1 MRDEDKTKGQ
11 LVRELRILRERLTEN
26 KFARVERNESG
37 ERRGAGPLL
46 DLEQTVGIPWA
57 YLPVID
63 EISDRDEAARSKPR
77 RSLWPPID
85 PEGFS
90 RENITESGSFDL
102 RRTTLDAFGHLMD
115 AMPMP
120 ILVIDISGRIQF
132 VNSAFLNV
140 SADLSEILGASFSSL
155 FPDAA
160 AIRQAE
166 TLLENVVTQRK
177 PQFGEGTLLVGGNEI
192 WSRMNFRSIRF
203 GNERSILVVIE
214 DLTTEK
220 RELTLNEKYKSLAQI
235 FPYGIA
241 EFAPA
246 KRAACHLPADE
257 LLSLVLAAELTDG
270 NSQFAT
276 LNGYSSLNELRG
288 VPLRKILLVRD
299 KDLQFYRSWL
309 ENCFAT
315 TTIDTQEK
323 AAQDE
328 PRYFEVTLVGNV
340 QNEILTSFW
349 AIKRDVTERRRVQQ
363 ALLDKIKTI
372 DELYAHI
379 VQSGKAKAIAEHT
392 AEVAHELR
400 QPLAIIGGFAR
411 RMARQPECWNEID
424 MDSRREGFEIIIREI
439 QRLEKILDGLIDF
452 TRHETIQLQRIDPN
466 DLIEEVLHINAERLK
481 EKDLHLEV
489 NLSRELGEVFLDPA
503 RFQQVIRNLIS
514 NAIEACD
521 RKRLIRVE
529 TGVFMPSDKAQE
541 TGELDSTVYF
551 EMKVHNEGKAIPL
564 EELQKIFDPFYTTK
578 HYGTGIG
585 LTLCKR
591 IVENHGGS
599 ISVKSD
605 AEGTAFTVWIPLKPP
620 ATPTTPILRT

>member
-1 MRDEDKTKGQ
+1 MRDEDKTKQQ
-11 LVRELRILRERLTEN
+11 LVRELRTLREGLTEN
-26 KFARVERNESG
+26 TFARIARDESG
-37 ERRGAGPLL
+37 ERRGAGSLL
-46 DLEQTVGIPWA
+46 DHEPTAEIPWA

-63 EISDRDEAARSKPR
+63 EILDRDEAARPIPR
-77 RSLWPPID
+77 RSLWPSID
-85 PEGFS
+85 PKGFS
-90 RENITESGSFDL
+90 RENVTESGSFDL

-120 ILVIDISGRIQF
+120 ILLIDISGCIQF
-132 VNSAFLNV
+132 VNSAFLNI
-140 SADLSEILGASFSSL
+140 SANPSEMLGASFSSL
-155 FPDAA
+155 FPNAA
-160 AIRQAE
+160 ATRKAE
-166 TLLENVVTQRK
+166 TLLEKVVTQRK
-177 PQFGEGTLLVGGNEI
+177 PQFGESLLLVGGKEI

-220 RELTLNEKYKSLAQI
+220 RELTLNEKYKRLAQI

-246 KRAACHLPADE
+246 KRVQRDLPADE
-257 LLSLVLAAELTDG
+257 LLSLVLGAKLTDG

-276 LNGYSSLNELRG
+276 LNGYGNLEELRG
-288 VPLRKILLVRD
+288 VPLREILPVQD
-299 KDLQFYRSWL
+299 KDLRFYRSWL
-309 ENCFAT
+309 QNCFAT
-315 TTIDTQEK
+315 TTSDSQEK
-323 AAQDE
+323 IAQEE
-328 PRYFEVTLVGNV
+328 PRYFEITLVGNV
-340 QNEILTSFW
+340 QNEFLTSFW

-363 ALLDKIKTI
+363 ALLEKIKTI

-379 VQSGKAKAIAEHT
+379 VQSGKSKAIAEHT

-411 RMARQPECWNEID
+411 RMARQPERWNELD
-424 MDSRREGFEIIIREI
+424 MHSRREGFEIIIREI

-452 TRHETIQLQRIDPN
+452 TRRETIQLQRIDPN
-466 DLIEEVLHINAERLK
+466 DLIEEVLRINAERLK
-481 EKDLHLEV
+481 EKDLYLEV

-503 RFQQVIRNLIS
+503 RFQQVIRNLVS

-529 TGVFMPSDKAQE
+529 TGVFMPSAKAQE

-551 EMKVHNEGKAIPL
+551 EMKVHNQGNAIPP
-564 EELQKIFDPFYTTK
+564 EQLQKIFDPFYTTK

-605 AEGTAFTVWIPLKPP
+605 AEGTAFTVWIPLEPP
-620 ATPTTPILRT
+620 DTPNRPILGT

>member
-1 MRDEDKTKGQ
+1 MRDEDKTRDQ
-11 LVRELRILRERLTEN
+11 LVSELRTLRERLIEN
-26 KFARVERNESG
+26 KSARVERNESAD
-37 ERRGAGPLL
+37 RRGAGPSFG
-46 DLEQTVGIPWA
+46 LEQGLDIPWA

-63 EISDRDEAARSKPR
+63 EISDCDEAARSRPR

-85 PEGFS
+85 PGGFS
-90 RENITESGSFDL
+90 HENITESGSFDL

-140 SADLSEILGASFSSL
+140 SADLSGILGASFSSL

-160 AIRQAE
+160 TIRQAE

-177 PQFGEGTLLVGGNEI
+177 PQFGEGILLVGGNEI

-241 EFAPA
+241 EFAPP
-246 KRAACHLPADE
+246 KRVSCHLPADE

-270 NSQFAT
+270 NSLFAT
-276 LNGYSSLNELRG
+276 LNGYSSLDELRG
-288 VPLRKILLVRD
+288 VPLSKILPVRD
-299 KDLQFYRSWL
+299 KDVQFYRSWL
-309 ENCFAT
+309 QNCFAT
-315 TTIDTQEK
+315 TTRDTQEK

-340 QNEILTSFW
+340 QNEILASFW
-349 AIKRDVTERRRVQQ
+349 VIKRDVTERRRVQQ
-363 ALLDKIKTI
+363 ALLEKIKTI

-411 RMARQPECWNEID
+411 RMARQPERWNEID
-424 MDSRREGFEIIIREI
+424 VESRREGFEIIIREI

-452 TRHETIQLQRIDPN
+452 TRHETIHLQRTDPN

-489 NLSRELGEVFLDPA
+489 NLSREMGEVFLDPA
-503 RFQQVIRNLIS
+503 RFQQVIRNIVS
-514 NAIEACD
+514 NAIEASD

-529 TGVFMPSDKAQE
+529 TGVFIPSDKAQE
-541 TGELDSTVYF
+541 TGELDATVYF
-551 EMKVHNEGKAIPL
+551 EMKVHNLGKAIPP
-564 EELQKIFDPFYTTK
+564 EEVQKIFDPFYTTK
-578 HYGTGIG
+578 DYGTGIG

-591 IVENHGGS
+591 IVENHRGS

-605 AEGTAFTVWIPLKPP
+605 EEGTVFTVWIPLKPP
-620 ATPTTPILRT
+620 QTPNIPTFGT

>member
-1 MRDEDKTKGQ
+1 MRDEDKTKDQ
-11 LVRELRILRERLTEN
+11 LVRELRSLRERLTEN

-37 ERRGAGPLL
+37 EKRGARPLFG
-46 DLEQTVGIPWA
+46 LEQSLDIPWA

-85 PEGFS
+85 PGGFS

-140 SADLSEILGASFSSL
+140 SADLSEILGAYFSSL

-166 TLLENVVTQRK
+166 AWLENVVTQRK
-177 PQFGEGTLLVGGNEI
+177 PQFGEGILRVGGNEI

-220 RELTLNEKYKSLAQI
+220 RELILNEKYKSLAQI

-246 KRAACHLPADE
+246 KRVACHLPADE
-257 LLSLVLAAELTDG
+257 LLSLVLAAKLTDG
-270 NSQFAT
+270 NSHFAR
-276 LNGYSSLNELRG
+276 GYSSLDDLRG
-288 VPLRKILLVRD
+288 VPLRKILPVRD
-299 KDLQFYRSWL
+299 KDLEFYQTWL
-309 ENCFAT
+309 QNCFAT
-315 TTIDTQEK
+315 TTSDTQEK
-323 AAQDE
+323 AEQNE

-340 QNEILTSFW
+340 QKEILTSFW

-363 ALLDKIKTI
+363 ALLEKIKTI

-411 RMARQPECWNEID
+411 RMARQPERWNEID
-424 MDSRREGFEIIIREI
+424 VDSRREGFEIIIREI

-452 TRHETIQLQRIDPN
+452 TRHETIQLQKTDPN

-481 EKDLHLEV
+481 QKDLHLEV

-503 RFQQVIRNLIS
+503 RFQQVIRNLVS

-529 TGVFMPSDKAQE
+529 TGVFIPSDKAQE
-541 TGELDSTVYF
+541 TGELDATVYF
-551 EMKVHNEGKAIPL
+551 EMKVHNQGNAIPP
-564 EELQKIFDPFYTTK
+564 EEVQKIFDPFYTTS
-578 HYGTGIG
+578 TLDIS
-585 LTLCKR
+585 LTLYKR
-591 IVENHGGS
+591 YRSHGYS

-605 AEGTAFTVWIPLKPP
+605 AGTAFDLDPSRPRR
-620 ATPTTPILRT
+620 PIHQFSKT

>member
-1 MRDEDKTKGQ
+1 MQDEEKTKEQ
-11 LVRELRILRERLTEN
+11 LIAELRTLRSRLPENELVPTPRNVNYEKSRAERL
-26 KFARVERNESG
+26 
-37 ERRGAGPLL
+37 RGLEPTVNVSWA
-46 DLEQTVGIPWA
+46 DLPA
-57 YLPVID
+57 ID
-63 EISDRDEAARSKPR
+63 EVSDRDEGGRALSR
-77 RSLWPPID
+77 RSLWQRFDSEDIP
-85 PEGFS
+85 

-102 RRTTLDAFGHLMD
+102 RRTTLDAFGRLMD

-120 ILVIDISGRIQF
+120 ILLINISGRIQF
-132 VNSAFLNV
+132 VNSAFIDV
-140 SADLSEILGASFSSL
+140 SADLSGVLGGSFYSL
-155 FPDAA
+155 FPDSEAG
-160 AIRQAE
+160 RQAE
-166 TLLENVVTQRK
+166 ILLGNVVTQRK
-177 PQFGEGTLLVGGNEI
+177 PQFWEGMLLVGGKEI
-192 WSRMNFRSIRF
+192 WSRINLRSIRF
-203 GNERSILVVIE
+203 GSERSIMIVIQ

-246 KRAACHLPADE
+246 KRAACNLPTDE
-257 LLSLVLAAELTDG
+257 LLALILAAELTDG
-270 NSQFAT
+270 NSQFAV
-276 LNGYSSLNELRG
+276 LNGYGSLDELRRVTFG
-288 VPLRKILLVRD
+288 EILPAQD
-299 KDLQFYRSWL
+299 KDTEFYRSWVQ
-309 ENCFAT
+309 NCFAT
-315 TTIDTQEK
+315 TTCDTQEK
-323 AAQDE
+323 THEDQ
-328 PRYFEVTLVGNV
+328 PRYFEITLVGNV
-340 QNEILTSFW
+340 QNEFLTSFW

-363 ALLDKIKTI
+363 ALLEKIRTI

-411 RMARQPECWNEID
+411 RMAREPQCWNELDI
-424 MDSRREGFEIIIREI
+424 DSRRDGFEIIIREI

-452 TRHETIQLQRIDPN
+452 TRHETIQIQSINPN
-466 DLIEEVLHINAERLK
+466 DLIEEVLHINEERLK

-489 NLSRELGEVFLDPA
+489 NLSEELGEVFLDPG
-503 RFQQVIRNLIS
+503 RFQQVIRNLVS

-521 RKRLIRVE
+521 RRRLIRVE

-541 TGELDSTVYF
+541 TGELDATVYF
-551 EMKVHNEGKAIPL
+551 EMKIHNEGNVIPP

-620 ATPTTPILRT
+620 KTPNVHIPAT

>member
-1 MRDEDKTKGQ
+1 MQDEDKTKEQ
-11 LVRELRILRERLTEN
+11 LIAELRNLRSRLPEN
-26 KFARVERNESG
+26 EFVPTPRNLNDEKS
-37 ERRGAGPLL
+37 RADRLRGLEPTVHISWA
-46 DLEQTVGIPWA
+46 DLPA
-57 YLPVID
+57 ID
-63 EISDRDEAARSKPR
+63 EVSDCDEAGRSLSR
-77 RSLWPPID
+77 RSLWPPI
-85 PEGFS
+85 ESEALS

-102 RRTTLDAFGHLMD
+102 RRTTLDAFGRLMD

-120 ILVIDISGRIQF
+120 ILLINVSGRIQF
-132 VNSAFLNV
+132 VNSAFIDV
-140 SADLSEILGASFSSL
+140 SADFSGVLGESFYSL
-155 FPDAA
+155 FQDSEAT
-160 AIRQAE
+160 RQAE

-177 PQFGEGTLLVGGNEI
+177 PQFWEGMLLVGGKEI
-192 WSRMNFRSIRF
+192 WSRINLRSIRF
-203 GNERSILVVIE
+203 GSERSIMIVIQ

-220 RELTLNEKYKSLAQI
+220 RELTLNEKYKRLAQI

-246 KRAACHLPADE
+246 KRAACDLPPDE
-257 LLSLVLAAELTDG
+257 LLTLILAAELTDG
-270 NSQFAT
+270 NSQFAA
-276 LNGYSSLNELRG
+276 LNGYASIDELRSA
-288 VPLRKILLVRD
+288 PLGEILPAQD
-299 KDLQFYRSWL
+299 KDLEFYRSWL
-309 ENCFAT
+309 QNCFAT
-315 TTIDTQEK
+315 TTCDTQEK
-323 AAQDE
+323 TLEDQ
-328 PRYFEVTLVGNV
+328 PRYFEITLVGNV
-340 QNEILTSFW
+340 QNGFLTSFW
-349 AIKRDVTERRRVQQ
+349 VIKRDVTERRRVQQ
-363 ALLDKIKTI
+363 ALLEKIRTI

-411 RMARQPECWNEID
+411 RMAREPQCWNELD

-452 TRHETIQLQRIDPN
+452 TRHETIQLQSINPN
-466 DLIEEVLHINAERLK
+466 DLIEEVLHINEERLK
-481 EKDLHLEV
+481 EKGLHLEV
-489 NLSRELGEVFLDPA
+489 SLSEELGEVFLDPG
-503 RFQQVIRNLIS
+503 RFQQVIRNLVS

-521 RKRLIRVE
+521 RRRLIRVE

-541 TGELDSTVYF
+541 TGELDATVYF
-551 EMKVHNEGKAIPL
+551 EMKIHNQGNVIPP

-605 AEGTAFTVWIPLKPP
+605 AQGTAFTVWIPLKRPERP
-620 ATPTTPILRT
+620 NTPILTA